1 MDSLLDVCM
10 YFTCV
15 KEKCAA
21 MVRVKDENKTWVGR
35 DMEYE
40 STFLAIA
47 DMTTMKESGKM
58 HCGGR
63 GEPAANNGEG
73 ER

>member
-1 MDSLLDVCM
+1 MHVLHMCKGKVCSH
-10 YFTCV
+10 
-15 KEKCAA
+15 
-21 MVRVKDENKTWVGR
+21 VRVKDENKTRVGR
-35 DMEYE
+35 KMENE

-58 HCGGR
+58 HWEGR

>member
-1 MDSLLDVCM
+1 M

-15 KEKCAA
+15 IKEKCAA
-21 MVRVKDENKTWVGR
+21 MVQIKSETWVGR
-35 DMEYE
+35 KMEYE
-40 STFLAIA
+40 GIA

-58 HCGGR
+58 HWEGR

>member
-1 MDSLLDVCM
+1 
-10 YFTCV
+10 
-15 KEKCAA
+15 
-21 MVRVKDENKTWVGR
+21 MVQMKSKTWVGR
-35 DMEYE
+35 KMEYE

-63 GEPAANNGEG
+63 GEPAANNDEG

>member
-1 MDSLLDVCM
+1 M

-21 MVRVKDENKTWVGR
+21 MVQVKDDSKTWGGHKL
-35 DMEYE
+35 EYE